1 MRYPSHQ
8 NIHRIYPEIGISR
21 YPTRMCLQISSN
33 ILFFP
38 ILHPQVQALCIY
50 TFSWDYVQFMYFNPT
65 QPNSTPPKFFF
76 SILANAKPA
85 PAAARQRAVVSH
97 CFCCCCWTQWRNSK
111 VVHKKKSCQPQHC
124 KFWPHQKR
132 SCTETNSKSVKLLFI
147 DSEMLVSML
156 IEIHVLI
163 SLHLSLHCGQTS
175 NSKALS
181 LCAVLQ
187 TAFCSQGP

>member
-1 MRYPSHQ
+1 MYLH
-8 NIHRIYPEIGISR
+8 
-21 YPTRMCLQISSN
+21 
-33 ILFFP
+33 FF
-38 ILHPQVQALCIY
+38 LALCD
-50 TFSWDYVQFMYFNPT
+50 FAGDSVFQG
-65 QPNSTPPKFFF
+65 PNSTPPETFV

-97 CFCCCCWTQWRNSK
+97 CCFCWWCWCWTQWRNSK
-111 VVHKKKSCQPQHC
+111 VIHKKKSCQPQHC
-124 KFWPHQKR
+124 KFWPHQKK

-147 DSEMLVSML
+147 DSESEMLVSML

-181 LCAVLQ
+181 LCAKGHRKGTFWLNSREVFLILYLHFQ
-187 TAFCSQGP
+187 HCLLLVKARYI